1 MFLSNPAKSLLACI
15 LLLFFTAGCG
25 FLQTNENKP
34 LPLVPETKS
43 RFPFTTKEPENFQ
56 CEIVVNA
63 GEVTRRTLLAKKGE
77 RRRVDFDPG
86 EKNHRAVLQ
95 TDKEYLIA
103 LDQKI
108 YAEKVAKSGSVPAD
122 AQFSELTSELLNRG
136 ERAEFEEIG
145 REKSVVK
152 YKVSFAGGEA
162 DEIIIYFDETISM
175 TVKQEFFAVDGAE
188 KTLQYSVEIV
198 NFQTDVDEILFAI
211 PAGFRKVSLSEFGS
225 AVF

>member
-25 FLQTNENKP
+25 FLQTSENKP

-43 RFPFTTKEPENFQ
+43 RFPFATKEPENFQ
-56 CEIVVNA
+56 CEIVVTA
-63 GEVTRRTLLAKKGE
+63 GETTRRTLLAKKGE
-77 RRRVDFDPG
+77 RRRVDFDPN

-108 YAEKVAKSGSVPAD
+108 YAEKTAKSGPITAD

-136 ERAEFEEIG
+136 ERAQFEEVG

-152 YKVSFAGGEA
+152 YKVSFSGGETN
-162 DEIIIYFDETISM
+162 EIIIYFDETIGM
-175 TVKQEFFAVDGAE
+175 PMKQEFFAMNGAE

-198 NFQTDVDEILFAI
+198 NFRTDVDESLFAI
-211 PAGFRKVSLSEFGS
+211 PVGFRKVSLGEFYGR
-225 AVF
+225 